1 MEKNESLD
9 KQIEIIERAIFEF
22 EESGRASRTALAR
35 FIIGK
40 LNDSGYEI
48 NELSQDNSDSE
59 QIICP
64 ACDGTEYSETD
75 KVYECAYTD
84 CATKWAKSFL

>member
-1 MEKNESLD
+1 MKKNESLD

-22 EESGRASRTALAR
+22 DKSGNSNRTAMAHY
-35 FIIGK
+35 IIGK

-59 QIICP
+59 QITCP

-75 KVYECAYTD
+75 KVYQCAYTD
-84 CATKWAKSFL
+84 CGIKWAKSFL